1 MKETERLVALRVEG
15 LSLRGIA
22 PELGRA
28 APTISRELRR
38 NALAKGGYPRCT
50 RKAATP
56 NAGSAWPSL
65 SATSTLGASS
75 ATGLLEDWRPEQI
88 AGWLRRSEERGWG
101 LLATETIYAF
111 VHRPGQNG
119 EKLWRLLPRGV
130 RGEVRCRA
138 RQLRS
143 VVAERHEAGHGE
155 GDLQI
160 CRQTRSVPVLKERK
174 NQVHARSPAG
184 RQVHRRKNGADRG
197 FPAARSEAAH
207 LITLDNDFAFARHHG
222 LLASACAMA
231 TWFCD
236 ACAS

>member
-56 NAGSAWPSL
+56 NAGSAWPSS

-75 ATGLLEDWRPEQI
+75 ATGLLEGWRPEQI

-101 LLATETIYAF
+101 LLATETIHAF

-130 RGEVRCRA
+130 RGGVAVELVSCAALSPSATRPVTVRVTCRYAARRGRCRSSRNA
-138 RQLRS
+138 R
-143 VVAERHEAGHGE
+143 
-155 GDLQI
+155 
-160 CRQTRSVPVLKERK
+160 P
-174 NQVHARSPAG
+174 
-184 RQVHRRKNGADRG
+184 G
-197 FPAARSEAAH
+197 FMLAARLDGKSAAETVTV
-207 LITLDNDFAFARHHG
+207 LIAVFRRLDSR
-222 LLASACAMA
+222 LR
-231 TWFCD
+231 T
-236 ACAS
+236 

>member
-1 MKETERLVALRVEG
+1 MALRVEG

-22 PELGRA
+22 PELGGA

-56 NAGSAWPSL
+56 NAGSAWPSS

-75 ATGLLEDWRPEQI
+75 ATGLLEGWRPEQV
-88 AGWLRRSEERGWG
+88 AGWLRRSEGARMRPARHRDDPRLRPPPRAERREA
-101 LLATETIYAF
+101 LAAAAAGRT
-111 VHRPGQNG
+111 R
-119 EKLWRLLPRGV
+119 RSCR
-130 RGEVRCRA
+130 RA

-143 VVAERHEAGHGE
+143 VVAERHEAGHGG

-174 NQVHARSPAG
+174 TRVHARSPAG
-184 RQVHRRKNGADRG
+184 RQVRRRDGNGADRG

-207 LITLDNDFAFARHHG
+207 LITLDNDSAFARHHG